1 MHDVVTFPK
10 SFHTPLITRIKILS
24 NLRIDETRAAQD
36 GRFKT
41 ELDTEE
47 VAFRISI
54 LPTYFGEKV
63 VIRLLTDSGDSVG
76 LVNSGLRKEDLE
88 KVTRNFQKPYGM
100 LLTTGPTGSGKTTT
114 LYSILKLLNTRDVNI
129 STIEDPIEYGVE
141 GINQVQVNNQT
152 NLTFA
157 AGLRSLLRQDPNI
170 IMVGEIRDQETAN
183 IAISSAMTGHMVL
196 STLHANTSSVGVPRL
211 VDMGIEPFLLASALN
226 AIIAQ
231 RLVRRICNRCVQS
244 QEFTLKELDE
254 VNPAIRIDKIIQRLA
269 VIYEKKK
276 GIKVSPEQ
284 KIMLYKGKG
293 CSICNNTGYKGRLGV
308 YEVLEVTDTVK
319 NLIMRNATSQEIEDA
334 AQKEGMTTMIED
346 GFYKALNGLTT
357 LEELIRVTKD

>member
-1 MHDVVTFPK
+1 
-10 SFHTPLITRIKILS
+10 
-24 NLRIDETRAAQD
+24 
-36 GRFKT
+36 
-41 ELDTEE
+41 
-47 VAFRISI
+47 
-54 LPTYFGEKV
+54 

-114 LYSILKLLNTRDVNI
+114 LYSILKLLNTREVNI

-196 STLHANTSSVGVPRL
+196 STLHANTAAVGVPRL

-231 RLVRRICNRCVQS
+231 RLVRRVCNRCIES
-244 QEFTLKELDE
+244 QIYTLKELNE
-254 VNPAIRIDKIIQRLA
+254 MNPTIKVENIIQRLA
-269 VIYEKKK
+269 KIYEKKTGK
-276 GIKVSPEQ
+276 KISSDQ
-284 KIMLYKGKG
+284 KIVLYKGKG
-293 CSICNNTGYKGRLGV
+293 CSVCNNT
-308 YEVLEVTDTVK
+308 
-319 NLIMRNATSQEIEDA
+319 
-334 AQKEGMTTMIED
+334 
-346 GFYKALNGLTT
+346 
-357 LEELIRVTKD
+357 